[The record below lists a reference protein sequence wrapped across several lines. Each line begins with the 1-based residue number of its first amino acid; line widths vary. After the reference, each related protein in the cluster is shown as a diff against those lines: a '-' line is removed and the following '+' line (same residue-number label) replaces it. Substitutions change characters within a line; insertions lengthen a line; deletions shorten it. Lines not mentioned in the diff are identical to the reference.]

1 MSNVFL
7 SREKDLSL
15 ERVLMKILYLC
26 LPDLSSNE
34 SSFPFGCLFI
44 CSMPRTLSA
53 GKLSH
58 MLLKAAYGTELFEMG
73 SDDSLNSEKSMEAT
87 GKHRGTGPTGPDR
100 FLREMF

>member
-1 MSNVFL
+1 
-7 SREKDLSL
+7 
-15 ERVLMKILYLC
+15 MKKIYH
-26 LPDLSSNE
+26 PDLSSNE

-53 GKLSH
+53 GRLSH

-87 GKHRGTGPTGPDR
+87 GKERDQQDR
-100 FLREMF
+100 TDFCVK